1 MSAWKPSVCGRST
14 SSRSCSMRRQLC
26 MPPQQI
32 SPSAASRSPW
42 PSATSQASRKVC
54 AIRRVLPSGPL
65 AHSAGLA
72 AESMRT
78 IPWGRA
84 ASSRSLRAIRQ
95 ALRTCATKRCRSSA
109 LPMAE
114 PPPVGGHTGATTDPT
129 TRPSARTSSAKRARS
144 SSLESMETCGSNRK
158 RSTPS
163 NFAPSAPSALSRW
176 AAAVRRSMVSRP
188 MGGSES
194 GPLPTRPG
202 HMALWTRGKLW
213 CESGARM
220 MRHISTRGSGALEQF
235 VPGHFALG
243 LIRQASEQARE
254 RGFRRAGGH
263 AVRLAFHD
271 AGEERF
277 DRVDG
282 DLALRFGLL
291 DQAAVAQVVRILQ
304 GRIHDWSVP
313 AVIRAGRLEHSFRAE
328 ELLLHVA
335 IPGGVLDAQ
344 QPAFVAVGI
353 GVNDIVMVGIP
364 VAVDD
369 LIPDSAAPHSLH
381 RMRGGEPVQHVYAV
395 AILLHNAAAGVL
407 HPESPEAQFR
417 VPGRIRR
424 LETGHGPVAQNPVTH
439 HGGELA
445 DLARAQ
451 DLLGGQVLGTE
462 ALLEA
467 ELNGL
472 RRFGL
477 FGGAQHALDARH
489 IGARRLLAVD
499 MLAEIGRAHV

>member
-1 MSAWKPSVCGRST
+1 
-14 SSRSCSMRRQLC
+14 
-26 MPPQQI
+26 MP
-32 SPSAASRSPW
+32 
-42 PSATSQASRKVC
+42 
-54 AIRRVLPSGPL
+54 
-65 AHSAGLA
+65 
-72 AESMRT
+72 
-78 IPWGRA
+78 
-84 ASSRSLRAIRQ
+84 
-95 ALRTCATKRCRSSA
+95 
-109 LPMAE
+109 
-114 PPPVGGHTGATTDPT
+114 
-129 TRPSARTSSAKRARS
+129 
-144 SSLESMETCGSNRK
+144 TCGSNRK

-163 NFAPSAPSALSRW
+163 NRAPLAS
-176 AAAVRRSMVSRP
+176 AAAVRRSMGSRP

-417 VPGRIRR
+417 VLGRIRR

-472 RRFGL
+472 RWIGL
-477 FGGAQHALDARH
+477 FGGAQHALDARPV
-489 IGARRLLAVD
+489 GARRLLAVD
-499 MLAEIGRAHV
+499 MLVGARGGLEVLRMQEHGRSDQHRVDIRLAQQLLVMPVGARGGGARNLEELLSQLPISDSKYVFQILTYCPSARGDTHARRWKTGFPAGLNPATTSTCLSSVVAV